1 MRSGRGGDHAEEA
14 PLERAR
20 ESGLVRAGEP
30 LLVMLS
36 GGADSVCLLD
46 VAVRLGARVSALHV
60 NHGLR
65 EGADADEALCRGL
78 CERLGVELL
87 VERPAL
93 GEAEGNLQAAA
104 RAARYA
110 AAERL
115 GEDRMDHAAAHTRS
129 DQVETVLYRLAT
141 SPGRRALL
149 GMAPRRGRLVR
160 PLLEVDRAETRAY
173 CAARDVP
180 FAEDPSNADRRF
192 ARARVRHDLLPV
204 LRELGPSA
212 ERTIVETSREL
223 RDEAEVLD
231 AAAEEVLGGAG
242 ATAVSVDAL
251 LARPPALARLAL
263 RRLAETAAGEA
274 RPLSVAKARTI
285 LDLARRTPGGSAALD
300 LGGGLRAL
308 VEYGVVRFAAA
319 EADAEPDAV
328 ALTVPGTARF
338 GSWEVEARLI
348 PATPERGPGVSGP
361 PDEAPLDPEAL
372 GPFPCVRAWRAG
384 DRMRPL
390 GLGGTKS
397 LQDLFTDQKVP
408 RALRS
413 SLPVV
418 EARGEIAWVA
428 GVTVGERFHS
438 PAGSGR
444 AVRISARR
452 RPATVDGFILAR
464 DA

>member
-1 MRSGRGGDHAEEA
+1 MASGSGSESGEET
-14 PLERAR
+14 PLARAR
-20 ESGLVRAGEP
+20 ESGLVPAGAP
-30 LLVMLS
+30 LVVMLS

-65 EGADADEALCRGL
+65 EGADGDEALCRAL
-78 CERLGVELL
+78 CERWAVPLT
-87 VERPAL
+87 VERPSL
-93 GEAEGNLQAAA
+93 REAGGNLQAVA

-115 GEDRMDHAAAHTRS
+115 GAERMDHAAAHTRS

-149 GMAPRRGRLVR
+149 GMPPRRGRLVR
-160 PLLEVDRAETRAY
+160 PLLEVDRAETHAY
-173 CAARDVP
+173 CAARGLV
-180 FAEDPSNADRRF
+180 FAEDPSNSDRRF

-231 AAAEEVLGGAG
+231 ALADEVLGGVG
-242 ATAVSVDAL
+242 AAAVPVDAL
-251 LARPPALARLAL
+251 LSRPPALARLAL
-263 RRLAETAAGEA
+263 RRLAETAAGGA
-274 RPLSVAKARTI
+274 RPLPVAQARAI
-285 LDLARRTPGGSAALD
+285 LALARRTPGGSAALD
-300 LGGGLRAL
+300 LGDGLRAL
-308 VEYGVVRFAAA
+308 VEYGTVRFSA
-319 EADAEPDAV
+319 EEEEGEPASV
-328 ALTVPGTARF
+328 ELPVPGSARF
-338 GSWEVEARLI
+338 GPWEVEARLTEA
-348 PATPERGPGVSGP
+348 PREEAAGLASA
-361 PDEAPLDPEAL
+361 PDEAPIDPGAL
-372 GPFPCVRAWRAG
+372 GPAPLVRAWRAG
-384 DRMRPL
+384 DRMRPV

-397 LQDLFTDQKVP
+397 LQDLFTDLKVP

-418 EARGEIAWVA
+418 EAHGEIAWVA
-428 GVTVGERFHS
+428 GVAVGEAFHRRTGAA
-438 PAGSGR
+438 PG
-444 AVRISARR
+444 VRISARR
-452 RPATVDGFILAR
+452 RPEAADRLTLAR